1 MIAAL
6 GPRRGECA
14 RAGSGPGRGEEDF
27 DGDDL
32 EEQHGGMGEAALGS
46 LVANSFVVGRGDGE
60 R

>member
-1 MIAAL
+1 VHVL
-6 GPRRGECA
+6 D
-14 RAGSGPGRGEEDF
+14 PGRGVARPEEDF